1 MPRSAG
7 SPHRG
12 VPAVPGSFE
21 SEMATDPLKPVA
33 LVSMP
38 TLSARFPSFQLA
50 LLKPTLEREGLP
62 VQTFS
67 LFMYFGTQVGWRLNE
82 TLSDVYPCM
91 LGEWI
96 WTKAAFGD
104 FAAGDGYFETY
115 RDDLETICEKAG
127 CSFEDLRRLRET
139 EAPAFIDFCMTSIDW
154 SRFGVIGFS
163 VVFQQMLAS
172 LALAKALKRKY
183 PHIPVMM
190 GGATFED
197 DIADEIMKGCP
208 EVDYV
213 HCGDADETLAPAIR
227 RLYAGQSMAGIPG
240 MMWRNGSQVAY
251 AGRAPNLADMN
262 KTPVPDFD
270 EYFYARKEGGYHEYG
285 QAEEVL
291 LPIETARGCWWGV
304 KNHCTFCGLNRA
316 GMEFRSKHVENVIQ
330 QLDELSRRY
339 GILDFNAIDNI
350 IAPEYVD
357 QLFQRLGE
365 ANTDLRIHYEVRPS
379 LTRAQLRQMR
389 KGGLFSIQPGVESL
403 STHILKLMRKHTTG
417 VRNLELIKWSTYYG
431 INNLY
436 NILLRFP
443 GETREDYRAQ
453 CEVMSKIHHFQA
465 PWAVA
470 KARADRGSPMYA
482 EPETQSVTRL
492 VPSPCYD
499 YLFPKDRFDLNRVSY
514 YFEHEMGNTLEDH
527 EYGEIFEA
535 VEEWQERWRQEPR
548 PYLRYRKTWATI
560 LIEDGR
566 NGSPRTTAYSDDYA
580 SLYEYCADA
589 RGLREISAKFEDA
602 GWVGPALE
610 ELVEKDLIVHL
621 DQRYLSLALPENP
634 YF

>member
-1 MPRSAG
+1 
-7 SPHRG
+7 
-12 VPAVPGSFE
+12 
-21 SEMATDPLKPVA
+21 
-33 LVSMP
+33 MP

-50 LLKPTLEREGLP
+50 LLKPTLEREGIP

-67 LFMYFGTQVGWRLNE
+67 LFMYFGTQVGWRINE

-104 FAAGDGYFETY
+104 FTRNDGYFETY
-115 RDDLETICEKAG
+115 RNDLEDICHKAG
-127 CSFEDLRRLRET
+127 CSLDDLRRLRET
-139 EAPAFIDFCMTSIDW
+139 AAPAFIDFCMTSVDW

-163 VVFQQMLAS
+163 VVFQQTLAS
-172 LALAKALKRKY
+172 IALAKALKERY
-183 PHIPVMM
+183 PHIPIMM

-213 HCGDADETLAPAIR
+213 HCGDADETLAVAIR
-227 RLYAGQSMAGIPG
+227 RLYGGQSMAGMPG
-240 MMWRNGSQVAY
+240 MMWRSRDQVAY

-262 KTPVPDFD
+262 KTPVPDFE
-270 EYFYARKEGGYHEYG
+270 EYFYAREEGGYDDYD
-285 QAEEVL
+285 QAEEVM

-316 GMEFRSKHVENVIQ
+316 GMEFRSKRVENVIQ

-350 IAPEYVD
+350 IAPEYID
-357 QLFQRLGE
+357 QLFRQLGE

-379 LTRAQLRQMR
+379 LSRAQLKQMR
-389 KGGLFSIQPGVESL
+389 KGGLFSIQPGVESF

-443 GETREDYRAQ
+443 GETAEDYRAQ
-453 CEVMSKIHHFQA
+453 CDVISKIHHLQA

-492 VPSPCYD
+492 VPSACYD

-514 YFEHEMGNTLEDH
+514 YFEHEMGDTLQDH
-527 EYGEIFEA
+527 EYAEIFEA
-535 VEEWQERWRQEPR
+535 VDAWQHRWRQRPR
-548 PYLRYRKTWATI
+548 PYLRYRKAWGMI
-560 LIEDGR
+560 VIEDGR
-566 NGSPRTTAYSDDYA
+566 NGSPRTTTYSDDTA
-580 SLYEYCADA
+580 NLYEFCADA
-589 RGLREISAKFEDA
+589 HSRREISAKFDDA
-602 GWVGPALE
+602 EWVEAALE
-610 ELVEKDLIVHL
+610 ELVEKDLMVHL
-621 DQRYLSLALPENP
+621 DNRYLSLALPENQ

>member
-1 MPRSAG
+1 MTNS
-7 SPHRG
+7 
-12 VPAVPGSFE
+12 
-21 SEMATDPLKPVA
+21 LKPFA
-33 LVSMP
+33 LISMP
-38 TLSARFPSFQLA
+38 SLSARFPSFQLA
-50 LLKPTLEREGLP
+50 LLKPTLEREGIP

-67 LFMYFGTQVGWRLNE
+67 LFMYFGAQVGWRINE

-104 FAAGDGYFETY
+104 FTDNDGYFETY
-115 RDDLETICEKAG
+115 RQTLEGICDKAG
-127 CSFEDLRRLRET
+127 CSLDDLRRLREI
-139 EAPAFIDFCMTSIDW
+139 EAPAFIDFCMESVDW

-163 VVFQQMLAS
+163 VVFQQTLAS
-172 LALAKALKRKY
+172 IALAKALKERY
-183 PHIPVMM
+183 PDIPIMM

-208 EVDYV
+208 QVDYV
-213 HCGDADETLAPAIR
+213 HCGDADETLAVAIR
-227 RLYAGQSMAGIPG
+227 RLYSGESMAGMPG
-240 MMWRNGSQVAY
+240 MMWRGPEGVAY

-270 EYFYARKEGGYHEYG
+270 EYFYARKEGGYDDYDQSEG
-285 QAEEVL
+285 VL

-316 GMEFRSKHVENVIQ
+316 GMEFRSKKVENVIE

-339 GILDFNAIDNI
+339 GILEFNAIDNI
-350 IAPEYVD
+350 IEPEYID
-357 QLFQRLGE
+357 RLFRQLGE
-365 ANTDLRIHYEVRPS
+365 ANTDIRIHYEVRPS
-379 LTRAQLRQMR
+379 LSRAQLKHMR
-389 KGGLFSIQPGVESL
+389 RGGLFSIQPGVESF

-443 GETREDYRAQ
+443 GETAEDYRAQ
-453 CEVMSKIHHFQA
+453 CEVISKIHHFQA

-514 YFEHEMGNTLEDH
+514 YFEHEMDDTLQDH
-527 EYGEIFEA
+527 EYNEIFEA
-535 VEEWQERWRQEPR
+535 VDTWQNRWQQRPR
-548 PYLRYRKTWATI
+548 PYLRYRKAWATI
-560 LIEDGR
+560 QIEDGR
-566 NGSPRTTAYSDDYA
+566 NGSPRTTSYSDDYA

-589 RGLREISAKFEDA
+589 HSRLEISAKFDDA
-602 GWVGPALE
+602 EWVEGALAE
-610 ELVEKDLIVHL
+610 FVEQDLMIHL
-621 DQRYLSLALPENP
+621 DNRYLSLALPDNP

>member
-1 MPRSAG
+1 
-7 SPHRG
+7 
-12 VPAVPGSFE
+12 
-21 SEMATDPLKPVA
+21 MATDPLKPVA
-33 LVSMP
+33 LISMP

-50 LLKPTLEREGLP
+50 LLKPTLEREGIP

-67 LFMYFGTQVGWRLNE
+67 LFMYFGTQIGWRLNE

-104 FAAGDGYFETY
+104 FADNDGYFEIY
-115 RDDLETICEKAG
+115 RNNLEGICHKAG
-127 CSFEDLRRLRET
+127 CTLDDLRRLRET
-139 EAPAFIDFCMTSIDW
+139 AAPAFIDFCMKSVDW

-163 VVFQQMLAS
+163 VVFQQTLAS
-172 LALAKALKRKY
+172 IALAKALKQRY
-183 PHIPVMM
+183 PHIPIMM

-197 DIADEIMKGCP
+197 DIAEEIMKGCP

-213 HCGDADETLAPAIR
+213 HCGDADETLPVVIR
-227 RLYAGQSMAGIPG
+227 RLYGGQSMAGMPG
-240 MMWRNGSQVAY
+240 MMWRNQDQVAY

-270 EYFYARKEGGYHEYG
+270 EYFYARGEGGYDDCD
-285 QAEEVL
+285 QAQGVL

-304 KNHCTFCGLNRA
+304 KHHCTFCGLNRA
-316 GMEFRSKHVENVIQ
+316 GMEFRSKRVENVIQ

-350 IAPEYVD
+350 IAPEYID
-357 QLFQRLGE
+357 ELFHQLGE
-365 ANTDLRIHYEVRPS
+365 ANTDIRIHYEVRPS
-379 LTRAQLRQMR
+379 LSRAQLKQMR
-389 KGGLFSIQPGVESL
+389 KGGLFSIQPGVESF

-443 GETREDYRAQ
+443 GETLEDYRAQ
-453 CEVMSKIHHFQA
+453 CDVIAKIHHFQA

-514 YFEHEMGNTLEDH
+514 YFEHEMGDTLQDH
-527 EYGEIFEA
+527 EYDEIFEA
-535 VEEWQERWRQEPR
+535 VDVWQHRWHQHPR
-548 PYLRYRKTWATI
+548 PYLRYRKTWTAI

-566 NGSPRTTAYSDDYA
+566 NGSPRTATYSDDYA
-580 SLYEYCADA
+580 NLYEYCADA
-589 RGLREISAKFEDA
+589 RGRNDISAKFDDA
-602 GWVGPALE
+602 EWVDAALE
-610 ELVEKDLIVHL
+610 EFVERDLMVHL
-621 DQRYLSLALPENP
+621 DNRYLSLALPENP
-634 YF
+634 YV

>member
-1 MPRSAG
+1 
-7 SPHRG
+7 
-12 VPAVPGSFE
+12 
-21 SEMATDPLKPVA
+21 MATDSLKPVA
-33 LVSMP
+33 LISMP

-50 LLKPTLEREGLP
+50 LLKPTLEREGIP

-67 LFMYFGTQVGWRLNE
+67 LFMYFGAQVGWRLNE
-82 TLSDVYPCM
+82 TLADVYPCM

-104 FAAGDGYFETY
+104 FTENDSYFEIY
-115 RDDLETICEKAG
+115 RNSLEGICRKAG
-127 CSFEDLRRLRET
+127 CSLDDLRRLRET
-139 EAPAFIDFCMTSIDW
+139 AAPAFIDFCLNSVEWD
-154 SRFGVIGFS
+154 RFGVIGFS
-163 VVFQQMLAS
+163 VVFQQTLAS
-172 LALAKALKRKY
+172 IALAKALKLRH
-183 PHIPVMM
+183 PHIPIMM

-197 DIADEIMKGCP
+197 DIAGEIMKGCP

-213 HCGDADETLAPAIR
+213 HCGDADETLAVAIR
-227 RLYAGQSMAGIPG
+227 RLYSGQSMAGMPG
-240 MMWRNGSQVAY
+240 MMWRNQDRVAY

-262 KTPVPDFD
+262 RTPVPDFD
-270 EYFYARKEGGYHEYG
+270 EYFYARKEGGYHDYDQG
-285 QAEEVL
+285 QGVL

-316 GMEFRSKHVENVIQ
+316 GMEFRAKGVENVVQ

-350 IAPEYVD
+350 IAPEYID
-357 QLFQRLGE
+357 ELFSRLGE
-365 ANTDLRIHYEVRPS
+365 ANTDIRIHYEVRPS
-379 LTRAQLRQMR
+379 LSRAQLKQMR
-389 KGGLFSIQPGVESL
+389 KGGLFSIQPGVESF

-443 GETREDYRAQ
+443 GETMEDYRAQ
-453 CEVMSKIHHFQA
+453 CEVMAKIHHFQA

-470 KARADRGSPMYA
+470 KARADRGSPMYT
-482 EPETQSVTRL
+482 EPETQSVSRL
-492 VPSPCYD
+492 VPSACYD

-514 YFEHEMGNTLEDH
+514 YFEHEMGDTLQEN
-527 EYGEIFEA
+527 EYDEIFEA
-535 VEEWQERWRQEPR
+535 VEVWQHRWQRGPR
-548 PYLRYRKTWATI
+548 PYLRYRKAWATI

-566 NGSPRTTAYSDDYA
+566 NGSPRTTTYADDYA
-580 SLYEYCADA
+580 NLYEYCADA
-589 RGLREISAKFEDA
+589 RSRMDLGAKFDDA
-602 GWVGPALE
+602 GWVDAALE
-610 ELVEKDLIVHL
+610 EFVENDLMVHL
-621 DQRYLSLALPENP
+621 DNRYLSLALPENP

>member
-1 MPRSAG
+1 
-7 SPHRG
+7 
-12 VPAVPGSFE
+12 
-21 SEMATDPLKPVA
+21 
-33 LVSMP
+33 MP

-50 LLKPTLEREGLP
+50 LLKPTLEREGIP

-67 LFMYFGTQVGWRLNE
+67 LFMYFGTQVGWRINE

-104 FAAGDGYFETY
+104 FADNDGYFETY
-115 RDDLETICEKAG
+115 RQTLEGICDKAG
-127 CSFEDLRRLRET
+127 CSLDDLRRLREI
-139 EAPAFIDFCMTSIDW
+139 EAPAFIDFCIKSVDW

-163 VVFQQMLAS
+163 VVFQQTLAS
-172 LALAKALKRKY
+172 IALAKALKQRY
-183 PHIPVMM
+183 PDIPIMM

-197 DIADEIMKGCP
+197 DIAEEIMKGCP

-227 RLYAGQSMAGIPG
+227 RLYSGESMAGMPG
-240 MMWRNGSQVAY
+240 MMWRGPEGVAY

-270 EYFYARKEGGYHEYG
+270 EYFYARKEGGYHDSDQSEG
-285 QAEEVL
+285 VL

-316 GMEFRSKHVENVIQ
+316 GMEFRSKRVENVIE

-350 IAPEYVD
+350 IEPEYID
-357 QLFQRLGE
+357 RLFRQLGE
-365 ANTDLRIHYEVRPS
+365 ANTDIRIHYEVRPS
-379 LTRAQLRQMR
+379 LSRAQLRHMR
-389 KGGLFSIQPGVESL
+389 RGGLFSIQPGVESF

-443 GETREDYRAQ
+443 GETAEDYRAQ
-453 CEVMSKIHHFQA
+453 CELMPKIHHLQA

-514 YFEHEMGNTLEDH
+514 YFEHEMDDTLADH
-527 EYGEIFEA
+527 EYDAIFGA
-535 VEEWQERWRQEPR
+535 VDAWQNRWRERPR
-548 PYLRYRKTWATI
+548 PYLRYRKAWTTI

-566 NGSPRTTAYSDDYA
+566 NGSPHTTSYSDDYA
-580 SLYEYCADA
+580 DLYEYCADA
-589 RGLREISAKFEDA
+589 HSRLEISAKFDDA
-602 GWVGPALE
+602 EWVDAALTE
-610 ELVEKDLIVHL
+610 FVERNLMVHL
-621 DQRYLSLALPENP
+621 DNRYLSLALPDNP
-634 YF
+634 YL